1 MFYKIDNKNVVNL
14 EDISYIAVD
23 KNLGTGL
30 YDLRIFLKQVE
41 HYMYVSFALE
51 EDALIA
57 FNKLFDELNK

>member
-14 EDISYIAVD
+14 EDISYISVD
-23 KNLGTGL
+23 KNLGSGL

-51 EDALIA
+51 EDAIIA

>member
-14 EDISYIAVD
+14 EDISYISVD
-23 KNLGTGL
+23 KNSGTGL